1 MGEIQSLTIRVQ
13 PMIIRESIYV
23 ALWTL
28 GAGAASF
35 ASANRRLR
43 HWAEVAPTEQPA
55 LFMAEKGGH
64 AVTKALGS
72 PITWTLY
79 ADFYVYVHSS
89 DPYLAPAMLLN
100 PLLDALEAALAP
112 LPATGIQNLGLPAM
126 VQHAYIAGKIETDEG
141 VLGNQAIA
149 IVPVEILCV

>member
-1 MGEIQSLTIRVQ
+1 MIR
-13 PMIIRESIYV
+13 REAIYA

-28 GAGAASF
+28 GAGASSF

-43 HWAEVAPTEQPA
+43 HWTDVAPAEQPA
-55 LFMAEKGGH
+55 LFMSEKGGH
-64 AVTKALGS
+64 AVTKAQAS

-79 ADFYVYVHSS
+79 ADFYIYVHST
-89 DPYLAPAMLLN
+89 DPYLAPAMMLN

-112 LPATGIQNLGLPAM
+112 SPATGIQNLGLPAM

-141 VLGNQAIA
+141 VLGDQAIA